1 MKFNK
6 TCKILLAYCTF
17 PTKDV
22 AESVAE
28 QLVLEGVVACANI
41 QAAHVSFYRWQ
52 GRLKTESECTAWFKL
67 SVNKK
72 VTLMERI
79 RALHPYTTP
88 ALIFLEPCDG
98 LPEFL
103 NWVYN
108 ETL

>member
-1 MKFNK
+1 MRFNK
-6 TCKILLAYCTF
+6 ATKVLLAYCTF
-17 PTKDV
+17 PTTDV
-22 AESVAE
+22 AESISE
-28 QLVLEGVVACANI
+28 QLLAEGLIACANI
-41 QAAHVSFYRWQ
+41 QQPHVAIYHWQ
-52 GRLKTESECTAWFKL
+52 GHLKKESECVAWFKL

-72 VTLMERI
+72 VALMERI

-103 NWVYN
+103 NWVYT